1 MADEDETM
9 ILVGLCAAMA
19 SVLCLSATVWSTQA
33 FMLQH
38 MNHRKNNPFSC
49 TNMSL
54 KIVFKKSHL
63 YIMYMQNCFKYMIL
77 EELFTHV
84 PACGT
89 RHRQGTHGGSAWWV
103 HLDCGRCHL
112 FGSIANK
119 KLWQSIWR
127 ATKNLILQTVEILGL
142 PRLYTRTHWQSRCP
156 RTAVLLD
163 SLQRMWLQ
171 IRPPAKGTADNYCH
185 PKSELT

>member
-1 MADEDETM
+1 MF
-9 ILVGLCAAMA
+9 LK
-19 SVLCLSATVWSTQA
+19 
-33 FMLQH
+33 
-38 MNHRKNNPFSC
+38 NHIF
-49 TNMSL
+49 
-54 KIVFKKSHL
+54 

-77 EELFTHV
+77 EELFMHA

-142 PRLYTRTHWQSRCP
+142 PSLYTRTRWRSRCP

-163 SLQRMWLQ
+163 SLQHMWLQ